1 MNVLQLRHHSA
12 AALTLLSLGVGL
24 AYGAFASLR
33 PFAGSDAPTADL
45 SLAWSRATP
54 TVSAGEAFAYALT
67 VTNAGPGTATS
78 VMVTVALPTGLTG
91 VTGWGSGWACS
102 DVADGVL
109 TCSRSELPVGAAP
122 DIALTGIPA
131 GGGRLRSTA
140 SVSSTTRD
148 PVEGN
153 NTAVDETVLAPAAA
167 SADLSIAMWSS
178 PVPVKAG
185 FPLTCRVIV
194 TNAGP
199 DPASGVTVTH
209 TLPVGVTTAS
219 GSGEGWTCNP
229 PVAGVVTCTAAG
241 LLPLGEAPALSILM
255 SAPLFGPV
263 TSTASVTS
271 ETADPD
277 TANNSVTTSITI
289 TLVADISVAVD
300 ASPDPVPPGGTLT
313 YTITVTNHGPSPVTN
328 AFGELLYSSSILTN
342 VVASADN
349 SWEFCGSG
357 GANNVL
363 CGGRPL
369 GAGESATMRV
379 TATAPAQGEAIAS
392 VLCGP
397 TPTDPDTSNNTLP
410 VRTPVATKADLSI
423 STTDSPDP
431 VLPGGFLT
439 YTLAVTNHGP
449 STAMNATVTDTFPAG
464 LTAVSARGTGWS
476 CGTPEAGA
484 VTCTRQ
490 FFATGDSVI
499 KVTGLAPGGGV
510 LTNTATVVSSTTD
523 PDPANGSD
531 TETTTIPDAGQ
542 LADLSIT
549 GSEDEDTIGAGMPIT
564 WILQVANGGPA
575 AAGHVVVT
583 DSLPPGT
590 THARASGSG
599 WTFRS
604 NGTTIECTRS
614 SLAVGPAP
622 AITITAQA
630 PETTGNITNLAEVV
644 SDKLDAFLDDNV
656 ADMNTVLTSTHDLA
670 VVKIQ
675 APAKVTLGGGVSST
689 TARVKVQIQNRS
701 PHDETIVDASR
712 LASLVHLTAESL
724 GEECP
729 DIQGTLVTG
738 LAQAPLPRTL
748 HAKQKLSILF
758 DVALSSACVHDP
770 AKSSARDPGH
780 EDYRFVATVDHA
792 ALEGEADTHPED
804 DVCPR
809 VVAPPFVVDPYPDGS
824 IKDKGCGKQKRDGTL
839 GDPITT
845 DLWVRD

>member
-1 MNVLQLRHHSA
+1 M
-12 AALTLLSLGVGL
+12 AALTLLSFSLGL

-45 SLAWSRATP
+45 SLAWSRASLTG
-54 TVSAGEAFAYALT
+54 SAGETFAYALT

-78 VMVTVALPTGLTG
+78 VTVSVALPTGLTG
-91 VTGWGSGWACS
+91 VTGWGSGWTCS

-109 TCSRSELPVGAAP
+109 TCSRSELEVGAAP
-122 DIALTGIPA
+122 DIVLTGISS
-131 GGGRLRSTA
+131 GGGRLSSTA

-148 PVEGN
+148 PVDGN
-153 NTAVDETVLAPAAA
+153 NTAVDETVLAPAAG
-167 SADLSIAMWSS
+167 SADLSIVMWSF
-178 PVPVKAG
+178 PVPIKAG
-185 FPLTCRVIV
+185 FPLTYTVIV

-199 DPASGVTVTH
+199 DAASGVTVTH

-219 GSGEGWTCNP
+219 GSGDGWTCNP
-229 PVAGVVTCTAAG
+229 PVAGVVTCTTAG
-241 LLPLGEAPALSILM
+241 LLPVGEAPPLSILM
-255 SAPLFGPV
+255 TAPLFGQA

-271 ETADPD
+271 EATDPN

-300 ASPDPVPPGGTLT
+300 DSPDPVPPGGTIT
-313 YTITVTNHGPSPVTN
+313 YTITLTNHGPSPVPD
-328 AFGELLYSSSILTN
+328 AYGEFLYSESVLTN

-349 SWEFCGSG
+349 TWGYCGRG
-357 GANNVL
+357 GFNYVT
-363 CGGRPL
+363 CGARPL

-379 TATAPAQGEAIAS
+379 TATAPVQGEAIGS
-392 VLCGP
+392 VSGGP
-397 TPTDPDTSNNTLP
+397 TSTDPDTSNNTIILH
-410 VRTPVATKADLSI
+410 TPVAAKADLSM
-423 STTDSPDP
+423 SMTDSPDP

-449 STAMNATVTDTFPAG
+449 SIAMYATVTDTLPAG

-476 CGTPEAGA
+476 CGAPDAVA
-484 VTCTRQ
+484 VTCTRR
-490 FFATGDSVI
+490 FFAPGDSVI
-499 KVTGLAPGGGV
+499 NVTGLAPAGGF

-523 PDPANGSD
+523 PNPANGSD
-531 TETTTIPDAGQ
+531 TETTAIPDASQ

-549 GSEDEDTIGAGMPIT
+549 GSENEETIGAGMPIT
-564 WILQVANGGPA
+564 WTLQVANGGPS

-583 DSLPPGT
+583 DTLPPGT

-599 WTFRS
+599 WTFHS

-622 AITITAQA
+622 AITITALA
-630 PETTGNITNLAEVV
+630 PDTTGNITNVAEVV

-675 APAKVTLGGGVSST
+675 APARVTLGGGVTST

-701 PHDETIVDASR
+701 PHDETIVDAWR
-712 LASLVHLTAESL
+712 LANLVHLTAESL

-729 DIQGTLVTG
+729 DIQGTMVYG
-738 LAQAPLPRTL
+738 PPQVPLPRTL
-748 HAKQKLSILF
+748 HAKQKLSVLF
-758 DVALSSACVHDP
+758 DVVLSSACVHDP

-809 VVAPPFVVDPYPDGS
+809 GVAPPFAVDPYPDGS

-845 DLWVRD
+845 DLWVRE